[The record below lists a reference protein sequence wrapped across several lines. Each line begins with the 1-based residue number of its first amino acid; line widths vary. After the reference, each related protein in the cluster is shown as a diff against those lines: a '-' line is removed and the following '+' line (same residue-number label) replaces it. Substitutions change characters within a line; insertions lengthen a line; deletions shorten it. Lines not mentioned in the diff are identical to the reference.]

1 VARYEHLPIY
11 KKSMDLTIY
20 FEKIVRNFSR
30 YHKYTLG
37 SELRDKSRAIVG
49 LIIKANAK
57 KEVQAMCK
65 KESYVISAA
74 IVLAIFVVMSFPVM
88 GTAGS
93 LEPSVAPAS
102 TMKTLDQIPP
112 TWSQTLPAA
121 QRFELVL
128 NNAGVLD
135 KETGIAWEQSPSI
148 FDQQYWSMAIYAC
161 QNKIIGN
168 RKGWRLPTA
177 EELLSLVDPSESNPT
192 LPSGHPFSNVQQG
205 GYWSATTSEFLATD
219 AIAVTVYSGAVSNVT
234 KDGIAS
240 VWCVRGG
247 QSHDAY

>member
-1 VARYEHLPIY
+1 
-11 KKSMDLTIY
+11 
-20 FEKIVRNFSR
+20 
-30 YHKYTLG
+30 
-37 SELRDKSRAIVG
+37 VG
-49 LIIKANAK
+49 LIIKAYSM

-65 KESYVISAA
+65 KKLYVLSAA
-74 IVLAIFVVMSFPVM
+74 IVLAVAVVMFFPVL
-88 GTAGS
+88 GIAGS
-93 LEPSVAPAS
+93 LEPSAAPAP

-135 KETGIAWEQSPSI
+135 KETGIVWEKAPSI
-148 FDQQYWSMAIYAC
+148 FDQQYWFMAIYAC

-177 EELLSLVDPSESNPT
+177 EELLSLVDPSESNPA

-219 AIAVTVYSGAVSNVT
+219 AIDVVVYNGAVGNVT

-247 QSHDAY
+247 QGHDGQ